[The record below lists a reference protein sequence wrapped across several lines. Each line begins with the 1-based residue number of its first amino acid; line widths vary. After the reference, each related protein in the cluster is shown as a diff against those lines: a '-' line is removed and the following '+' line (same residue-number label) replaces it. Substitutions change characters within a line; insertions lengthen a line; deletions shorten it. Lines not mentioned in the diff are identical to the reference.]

1 MAYTVGLQGP
11 QVRSALRTANETTS
25 PKLPAIQPRS
35 RLAHHQVP
43 PPRPPWPAHWCPA
56 CRSHVGPAPAR
67 GRFPAAGPPRPHA
80 FPPHFVPCPEQFHAE
95 ACLPFSAAGLLRRGQ
110 AGEKSVRTPL
120 NLKPRFAGFSV
131 PGESAL
137 QHASRLS
144 GAGPPPPFGHC
155 ACATGVGRP
164 LMGISGKTDLRCTP
178 EPLRV
183 RAPELAG
190 NILPRPFA
198 PVRLPSGL
206 SWRLTTGPQGGCVA
220 Y

>member
-25 PKLPAIQPRS
+25 LKLPAIQPRS

-80 FPPHFVPCPEQFHAE
+80 FPPHFVPCPEQFHAA

-144 GAGPPPPFGHC
+144 GAGPPPLLATALAQRAWAAHSWAYPGRPTCAARPSHC
-155 ACATGVGRP
+155 ACALQSSRETFYHA
-164 LMGISGKTDLRCTP
+164 LLRQCGCP
-178 EPLRV
+178 
-183 RAPELAG
+183 AG
-190 NILPRPFA
+190 SA
-198 PVRLPSGL
+198 
-206 SWRLTTGPQGGCVA
+206 GG
-220 Y
+220 